1 MRPPESTMQLEDDD
15 VVTPPGSPSA
25 SASASATVLMSDNIK
40 APRGALPLDVVEQVL
55 DTVTAMRTQELTTYR
70 RCDYLDS
77 QEGRLQTVLDA
88 SWRQR
93 IVEWMYGVVDH
104 CSLRRDSVATASVYL
119 DICVQRGLVKT
130 REEYQ
135 LAAMTA
141 LQIAIKL
148 CDSTV
153 VKLQSMVALGRGL
166 FTAQDVIDMERKM
179 LATLNWNCHPPTSV
193 CFLRQFLRLL
203 PSTVPP
209 YTRYM
214 IAEVTRYVS
223 VGSRFAKMT
232 IGHVVVLNHGSHVR
246 FSFCSL
252 PCCFRFIAEISVC
265 LYRFVKYPPSTL
277 AFAGMIIA
285 MDRFD
290 DASLS
295 PVQLVEVYAAMARVG
310 MDAGSAIVQETISAL
325 RQSLE
330 NNASMNELFSTMNAQ
345 SPNSSPDSKLYPKS
359 LRNEFAPPG
368 QQSALDAGSCH
379 MNSPRDVTG
388 RHS

>member
-1 MRPPESTMQLEDDD
+1 MRPPESIMQLEDDDD
-15 VVTPPGSPSA
+15 VVTPPSTPSTRSAAAAA
-25 SASASATVLMSDNIK
+25 STATLIMSGKAS
-40 APRGALPLDVVEQVL
+40 RGTLPLDVLEQVL

-77 QEGRLQTVLDA
+77 QDGRLQTVLDA

-203 PSTVPP
+203 PPTVPP

-223 VGSRFAKMT
+223 IGSRFAKSQMT
-232 IGHVVVLNHGSHVR
+232 TNMAWCQIVAHS
-246 FSFCSL
+246 FSSL
-252 PCCFRFIAEISVC
+252 FSSAVDSSLRYPCAC
-265 LYRFVKYPPSTL
+265 T
-277 AFAGMIIA
+277 
-285 MDRFD
+285 
-290 DASLS
+290 ASS
-295 PVQLVEVYAAMARVG
+295 
-310 MDAGSAIVQETISAL
+310 SIL
-325 RQSLE
+325 RQRWLTQE
-330 NNASMNELFSTMNAQ
+330 
-345 SPNSSPDSKLYPKS
+345 
-359 LRNEFAPPG
+359 
-368 QQSALDAGSCH
+368 
-379 MNSPRDVTG
+379 
-388 RHS
+388 

>member
-1 MRPPESTMQLEDDD
+1 MQLEDADE
-15 VVTPPGSPSA
+15 VVTPPSSPSA
-25 SASASATVLMSDNIK
+25 SSSILMSDDK
-40 APRGALPLDVVEQVL
+40 LPRGGMMMPLDVVEQVL

-77 QEGRLQTVLDA
+77 SSSSSSSSSQDGRLNAVLDA

-130 REEYQ
+130 REDYQ

-141 LQIAIKL
+141 LQISIKL

-203 PSTVPP
+203 PPTVPP

-214 IAEVTRYVS
+214 IAEVTRYVE
-223 VGSRFAKMT
+223 VGIT
-232 IGHVVVLNHGSHVR
+232 VR
-246 FSFCSL
+246 
-252 PCCFRFIAEISVC
+252 
-265 LYRFVKYPPSTL
+265 K
-277 AFAGMIIA
+277 
-285 MDRFD
+285 
-290 DASLS
+290 
-295 PVQLVEVYAAMARVG
+295 
-310 MDAGSAIVQETISAL
+310 
-325 RQSLE
+325 
-330 NNASMNELFSTMNAQ
+330 
-345 SPNSSPDSKLYPKS
+345 
-359 LRNEFAPPG
+359 
-368 QQSALDAGSCH
+368 
-379 MNSPRDVTG
+379 
-388 RHS
+388 